1 MAISNRLS
9 NIRQLLPGARQPE
22 QDERLLQLFW
32 NRAEL
37 KKELTRLQD
46 ERLRLLEQIRS
57 QETATARAKEHVQ
70 VLEEYLGN
78 PEIAVHALVYFQ
90 LRAMWRAAAA
100 RVARFAGQLLQ
111 QQTDREQRRQV
122 IEFDQT
128 RRRELADF
136 DRRIHDARSRADM
149 LEAQLKLMEAKL
161 AAMRGFWNYFRR
173 RRLAE
178 EIEAERSQW
187 DQAMTLVTDLSDDRT
202 NLEETPP
209 PEFPGISVDGR
220 RVVNTAVIAYA
231 QQLVSALAAGGLAM
245 LAKETTSKRLFD
257 VRYGSPT
264 DCARLMTLLRDGL
277 TMLKDENENLAGLK
291 ERTDAVRATASYRSD
306 ADTVPL
312 TDSIGTLPV
321 PTSPVSGLE
330 TANRA
335 GVNVL
340 VDDYWDVYQA
350 LLQYVGLQ
358 PAFRLFAST
367 ERRCPATRTS
377 TARSAVRRR
386 WRRRVRR

>member
-46 ERLRLLEQIRS
+46 ERLKLLEQIRN

-90 LRAMWRAAAA
+90 LRAMWRTAAA
-100 RVARFAGQLLQ
+100 RVARFAEQLLQ

-209 PEFPGISVDGR
+209 QEFPGISVDGR

-231 QQLVSALAAGGLAM
+231 QQLVSALAPGGLAM

-277 TMLKDENENLAGLK
+277 AMLKDENENLAGLK
-291 ERTDAVRATASYRSD
+291 ERTDGVRATASYRSD

-312 TDSIGTLPV
+312 TDSIGTLPM

-350 LLQYVGLQ
+350 LLQ
-358 PAFRLFAST
+358 
-367 ERRCPATRTS
+367 
-377 TARSAVRRR
+377 
-386 WRRRVRR
+386 

>member
-1 MAISNRLS
+1 MAISDRLS
-9 NIRQLLPGARQPE
+9 NIRQLLPGASQPDQE
-22 QDERLLQLFW
+22 ERLLQLYW

-46 ERLRLLEQIRS
+46 ERHSLLEQLRN
-57 QETATARAKEHVQ
+57 QEISTARAREQVQ

-90 LRAMWRAAAA
+90 LRALWRAGAA
-100 RVARFAGQLLQ
+100 RVARFAGQLRQ
-111 QQTDREQRRQV
+111 QQTDREQRRQL

-128 RRRELADF
+128 RRRELSDF

-149 LEAQLKLMEAKL
+149 LEAQMKLMEAKL

-178 EIEAERSQW
+178 EIETERGQW
-187 DQAMTLVTDLSDDRT
+187 DQAMTLVTDLSDDRAD
-202 NLEETPP
+202 LEATPP
-209 PEFPGISVDGR
+209 AEFPGISIDGR

-231 QQLVSALAAGGLAM
+231 QQLVASLAAGGLAM

-264 DCARLMTLLRDGL
+264 ECARLMTQLRDAL
-277 TMLKDENENLAGLK
+277 ATLKDENENLGGLK
-291 ERTDAVRATASYRSD
+291 ERTDDVRASASYRSD

-312 TDSIGTLPV
+312 TDSIGTLPI
-321 PTSPVSGLE
+321 PNAPVSGLE

-340 VDDYWDVYQA
+340 VDDYWDLYQS
-350 LLQYVGLQ
+350 LLQ
-358 PAFRLFAST
+358 
-367 ERRCPATRTS
+367 
-377 TARSAVRRR
+377 
-386 WRRRVRR
+386 

>member
-1 MAISNRLS
+1 MAISRLS
-9 NIRQLLPGARQPE
+9 TIRQLLPGARQPE

-46 ERLRLLEQIRS
+46 ERLKLLEQIRD

-90 LRAMWRAAAA
+90 LRAVWRTAGA
-100 RVARFAGQLLQ
+100 RLGRFAEQLRQ

-149 LEAQLKLMEAKL
+149 LEAQIKLMDAKL

-178 EIEAERSQW
+178 EIQTERAQW
-187 DQAMTLVTDLSDDRT
+187 DQAATLVTDLSDDRT

-231 QQLVSALAAGGLAM
+231 QQLVTALAAGGLAM

-277 TMLKDENENLAGLK
+277 AMLKDESENLAGLK

-312 TDSIGTLPV
+312 TDSIGTLPL
-321 PTSPVSGLE
+321 PTAPVSGLE
-330 TANRA
+330 TGNRA

-340 VDDYWDVYQA
+340 VDDYWDLYQS
-350 LLQYVGLQ
+350 LLQ
-358 PAFRLFAST
+358 
-367 ERRCPATRTS
+367 
-377 TARSAVRRR
+377 
-386 WRRRVRR
+386 

>member
-46 ERLRLLEQIRS
+46 ERLKLLEQIRS

-90 LRAMWRAAAA
+90 LRAMWRTGAA

-231 QQLVSALAAGGLAM
+231 QQLVSALAGGGLAM

-264 DCARLMTLLRDGL
+264 DCARLMTLLRDAL
-277 TMLKDENENLAGLK
+277 AMLKEENENIAGLK
-291 ERTDAVRATASYRSD
+291 ERTDAVRATATYRSD

-312 TDSIGTLPV
+312 TDSIGTLPA

-340 VDDYWDVYQA
+340 VDDYWDVYQS
-350 LLQYVGLQ
+350 LLQ
-358 PAFRLFAST
+358 
-367 ERRCPATRTS
+367 
-377 TARSAVRRR
+377 
-386 WRRRVRR
+386 

>member
-1 MAISNRLS
+1 M
-9 NIRQLLPGARQPE
+9 
-22 QDERLLQLFW
+22 
-32 NRAEL
+32 
-37 KKELTRLQD
+37 
-46 ERLRLLEQIRS
+46 
-57 QETATARAKEHVQ
+57 
-70 VLEEYLGN
+70 LEEYLGN

-90 LRAMWRAAAA
+90 LRALWRAAAA
-100 RVARFAGQLLQ
+100 RVARFAEQLQQ

-187 DQAMTLVTDLSDDRT
+187 DQAVTLVTDLSDDRT

-231 QQLVSALAAGGLAM
+231 QQLVSALAARRSGDAG
-245 LAKETTSKRLFD
+245 EGND
-257 VRYGSPT
+257 VEAFVRR
-264 DCARLMTLLRDGL
+264 ALRQPDGL
-277 TMLKDENENLAGLK
+277 RASDDAAARRRSRCSRTRTRTLRGLK
-291 ERTDAVRATASYRSD
+291 ERTDAVRATANYRSD

-312 TDSIGTLPV
+312 TDSIGTLPM

-350 LLQYVGLQ
+350 LLQ
-358 PAFRLFAST
+358 
-367 ERRCPATRTS
+367 
-377 TARSAVRRR
+377 
-386 WRRRVRR
+386 

>member
-1 MAISNRLS
+1 MAISRLS
-9 NIRQLLPGARQPE
+9 NIRQLLPGARQPAE
-22 QDERLLQLFW
+22 DERLLQLFW

-46 ERLRLLEQIRS
+46 ERLKLLEQIRN

-90 LRAMWRAAAA
+90 LRAVWRTAGA
-100 RVARFAGQLLQ
+100 RLGRFAEQLRQ

-149 LEAQLKLMEAKL
+149 LEAQIKLMEAKL

-178 EIEAERSQW
+178 ETETERAQW
-187 DQAMTLVTDLSDDRT
+187 DQAATLVTDLSDDRT

-220 RVVNTAVIAYA
+220 RVVNTALIAYA
-231 QQLVSALAAGGLAM
+231 QQLVTALAAGGLAM

-277 TMLKDENENLAGLK
+277 AMLKDESENLAGLK

-312 TDSIGTLPV
+312 TDSIGTLPL
-321 PTSPVSGLE
+321 PTAPVSGLE

-340 VDDYWDVYQA
+340 VDDYWDLYQS
-350 LLQYVGLQ
+350 LLQ
-358 PAFRLFAST
+358 
-367 ERRCPATRTS
+367 
-377 TARSAVRRR
+377 
-386 WRRRVRR
+386 